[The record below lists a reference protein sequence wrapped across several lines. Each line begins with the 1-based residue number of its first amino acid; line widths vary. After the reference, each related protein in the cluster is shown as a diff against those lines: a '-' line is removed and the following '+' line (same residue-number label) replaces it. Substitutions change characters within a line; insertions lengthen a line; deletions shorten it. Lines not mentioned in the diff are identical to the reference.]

1 MAKSAIIAKGFIDII
16 ENNVNYHE
24 NEALII
30 EEGRML
36 GFVERSNLPDEI
48 TLIDFSDTYC
58 LPGLIDTA
66 FLAGLIVS
74 EDGSRPDSFG
84 ESAWQ
89 ALQAANVWLMSGV
102 TTAASMGA
110 VDNLDYDLQ
119 RSINNGRL
127 KGTRICPALSPLVP
141 VGASNFHSLY
151 GVREVS
157 GSDDA
162 RRAVREL
169 IKNGAER
176 IVIYADVPLEFH
188 TDPHETSRHRL
199 VFSMDE
205 LCEMVEQA
213 RQAGCFVHAQTI
225 SKQAIDNCIQAG
237 VRSIG
242 CAFGL
247 QEEHIALLVEKGIA
261 LAPNLAL
268 GATIREKGPSAGFSA
283 GMIDMVSRQRIA
295 PELLVL
301 AHQAGVNIICGTNT
315 AFLAGDV
322 ARECI
327 ELHRAGLSTIESIRA
342 GTQNAAATLKPYVEC
357 GSYHPHY
364 FANLVFVETDPI
376 KDLQALNHIHGVMFE
391 GTIQ

>member
-1 MAKSAIIAKGFIDII
+1 MAKSAIIAKGFIDIV
-16 ENNVNYHE
+16 ENDVNYHE

-30 EEGRML
+30 DAGRMV
-36 GFVERSNLPDEI
+36 GFVERANLADEI
-48 TLIDFSDTYC
+48 ELIDFSDVYC

-110 VDNLDYDLQ
+110 VDNLDFDLL
-119 RSINNGRL
+119 RSINDGRL
-127 KGTRICPALSPLVP
+127 KGTRIYPALSPLVP
-141 VGASNFHSLY
+141 AGASNFHALY

-188 TDPHETSRHRL
+188 ADPHETSRHRL
-199 VFSMDE
+199 VFSIDE
-205 LCEMVEQA
+205 LSEMVAQA
-213 RQAGCFVHAQTI
+213 RQAGCFVHAQAI
-225 SKQAIDNCIQAG
+225 STAAIDNCIQAG
-237 VRSIG
+237 VRSMG

-247 QEEHIALLVEKGIA
+247 QEKHIALLVEKGIA

-268 GATIREKGPSAGFSA
+268 GATIREKGPDAGFSA
-283 GMIDMVSRQRIA
+283 SMIDMVSRQRIA
-295 PELLVL
+295 PELLVS
-301 AHQAGVNIICGTNT
+301 AHQAGVDIICGTNT

-327 ELHRAGLSTIESIRA
+327 ELHRAGFSTIESLRA

-357 GSYHPHY
+357 GSYHEHY
-364 FANLVFVETDPI
+364 FANLVFVEDDPI
-376 KDLQALNHIHGVMFE
+376 NDLQALNHIHKVMFE
-391 GTIQ
+391 GIIQ